1 MGDVDLVHVRFFDF
15 NGREVKGLV
24 RDSAP
29 DRWLTAADVRKI
41 LGDEPPCVA
50 YDDSG
55 PNGALIFSADT
66 DYATGPLRT
75 LSKMLAEQLRT
86 AIRRAAAVACP
97 AESFPEPGCAAEAAD
112 VDTDDFAEPVGGEA
126 ARIAAEEAAHLD
138 ALRAAK
144 AAAALL
150 SPDDI
155 EHSRFAGWKSGDR
168 FVVHDRDDVARWA
181 AASHL
186 WPTWGGQAAGAVIAR
201 CDVHHT
207 GHDTSPGLLVDCEG
221 LSRPIVVSPRMLSAC
236 ARKVTA

>member
-112 VDTDDFAEPVGGEA
+112 VDTDDFAEPVGGEFV
-126 ARIAAEEAAHLD
+126 RILREEVAHLD
-138 ALRAAK
+138 ALRAK
-144 AAAALL
+144 AERSADVIYGGWRPGERFVIGPKSDLPLFYAACHLWAGLIDRTGRVIDRVLIDNGGGYGDHALL
-150 SPDDI
+150 VQIDGRT
-155 EHSRFAGWKSGDR
+155 ER
-168 FVVHDRDDVARWA
+168 VVVRV
-181 AASHL
+181 
-186 WPTWGGQAAGAVIAR
+186 GV
-201 CDVHHT
+201 
-207 GHDTSPGLLVDCEG
+207 
-221 LSRPIVVSPRMLSAC
+221 MNAC
-236 ARKVTA
+236 AKKVMA